1 MKKHKDISEAQFI
14 RDLKTVCP
22 DISEEDIE
30 WHVNLS
36 RQTVVENVMLNQRI
50 KELALKAGF
59 VGDRYGVYHHVR
71 GIDERGI
78 EGYPIDDELKEFAKL
93 IIQECIDTMKE
104 HSYNT
109 SMLLSYPP
117 KSSAIW
123 DACIAIEK
131 KFGVK

>member
-22 DISEEDIE
+22 DISKEDID

-36 RQTVVENVMLNQRI
+36 RQTVVENVMMNQRI
-50 KELALKAGF
+50 KELAMESGF
-59 VGDRYGVYHHVR
+59 RNYHGGDSLYSPY
-71 GIDERGI
+71 I
-78 EGYPIDDELKEFAKL
+78 EGMELNDELEDFAKL
-93 IIQECIDTMKE
+93 IINECIEIMKE
-104 HSYNT
+104 QSYNT
-109 SMLLSYPP
+109 FMLTCNPP

-123 DACIAIEK
+123 DACNAIEK

>member
-22 DISEEDIE
+22 DISEEDID

-36 RQTVVENVMLNQRI
+36 RQTVDEKIMMDDPI

-59 VGDRYGVYHHVR
+59 VGDRYGVYHYV
-71 GIDERGI
+71 RGI
-78 EGYPIDDELKEFAKL
+78 EGYSIDDELEKFAEL
-93 IIQECIDTMKE
+93 IIKECIEIMKE
-104 HSYNT
+104 QRYNT

-117 KSSAIW
+117 QSSAIW
-123 DACIAIEK
+123 DACNAIEK

>member
-14 RDLKTVCP
+14 RDLKTGFP
-22 DISEEDIE
+22 DISKEDIE

-36 RQTVVENVMLNQRI
+36 RQTVVEKTMMNDRI

-59 VGDRYGVYHHVR
+59 RSYNGHNLFSP
-71 GIDERGI
+71 I
-78 EGYPIDDELKEFAKL
+78 EGMELDDELEEFAQL
-93 IIQECIDTMKE
+93 IIKECVALMRE
-104 HSYNT
+104 QSYNT
-109 SMLLSYPP
+109 SMLTCNPP

-123 DACIAIEK
+123 DACNAIEK

>member
-22 DISEEDIE
+22 DISKEDID

-36 RQTVVENVMLNQRI
+36 RQTVVEKTMDKELIDLLMWKAGARFEMMNWVNYEKFDYEKFANLII
-50 KELALKAGF
+50 KEC
-59 VGDRYGVYHHVR
+59 
-71 GIDERGI
+71 I
-78 EGYPIDDELKEFAKL
+78 EI
-93 IIQECIDTMKE
+93 MKE
-104 HSYNT
+104 QSYNT
-109 SMLLSYPP
+109 SMLTCNPP

-123 DACIAIEK
+123 DACNAIEK